1 MAGVGERGI
10 DEDVSTAPADDPA
23 DGSGDESRGDRP
35 ERKQRSRARVALIV
49 AAGLIVLL
57 VGGLIL
63 TVAAIQNRI
72 AANIDWIEDP
82 FEGLTDRPSAGG
94 APSSDATEAPP
105 GSAVNILMLGSDSRI
120 SAGDPSQ
127 WSYGAQRTDAI
138 MLVHI
143 AGDRQSA
150 QIMSIPRDSW
160 VTIPGHGD
168 HKINAAFSFGG
179 PALMIQTVEALTGVH
194 IDHFAI
200 ADFESFAIL
209 TDELGGVEIDLPN
222 GLDNA
227 GVVLAP
233 GAHTLTGDEALA
245 YARQRYG
252 LPAGD
257 FDRVARQQNW
267 MRAMVSQAFRTDVL
281 ADPLA
286 LTGLLDAVSS
296 SLSVDEG
303 FTVAT
308 MRDLALSMRD
318 LRPGSMDYLTVP
330 VEGTGRSPDGRQSI
344 VVLDQ
349 ARFDALMDAV
359 AADTVSQYVAE
370 HPDDVTTL
378 GSAVN

>member
-1 MAGVGERGI
+1 MATDPPVDGETDARP
-10 DEDVSTAPADDPA
+10 EP
-23 DGSGDESRGDRP
+23 GSGSGPKRRRKRLSRT
-35 ERKQRSRARVALIV
+35 RVALIV
-49 AAGLIVLL
+49 AAGLVVVLF
-57 VGGLIL
+57 GGLIA
-63 TVAAIQNRI
+63 TIAVIQNRV
-72 AANIDWIEDP
+72 AANIDWIDDP
-82 FEGLTDRPSAGG
+82 FEGLTDRPSAGAG
-94 APSSDATEAPP
+94 ATEGATEEPA
-105 GSAVNILMLGSDSRI
+105 GAAVNILMLGSDSRI

-150 QIMSIPRDSW
+150 QVMSIPRDSW
-160 VTIPGHGD
+160 VPIPGHGEN
-168 HKINAAFSFGG
+168 KINAAFSFGG
-179 PALMIQTVEALTGVH
+179 PALLIQTVEALTGVH
-194 IDHFAI
+194 IDHFAV
-200 ADFESFAIL
+200 ADFESFAVL
-209 TDELGGVEIDLPN
+209 TDELGGVEINLPN

-227 GVVLAP
+227 GVTLAP
-233 GAHTLTGDEALA
+233 GTHTLTGEQALA
-245 YARQRYG
+245 YARQRYD
-252 LPAGD
+252 LPGGD

-281 ADPLA
+281 ADPMQ
-286 LTGLLDAVSS
+286 LTSLLDAVSS

-308 MRDLALSMRD
+308 MRDLALSLRD

-359 AADTVSQYVAE
+359 ASDAVPQYLAE
-370 HPDDVTTL
+370 HPDDVTIL